1 MHLDAS
7 LSLRF
12 SYRHIDTEE
21 VTVPSG
27 YKATGLDQMRLSA
40 FQRA

>member
-12 SYRHIDTEE
+12 SYRPVDTEE
-21 VTVPSG
+21 VTVHFG
-27 YKATGLDQMRLSA
+27 YKTTALDQIRLSA